1 MKKTSPLMKI
11 LPIAVLAAVL
21 VYFAVQLYNYLSDP
35 VNTTLVIAG
44 QAEDTIALNGWL
56 LRDEE
61 VLPAQSG
68 TLSRVRQEGERVG
81 VGQVLARVYAND
93 GALQTVSQIETLEL
107 QLQQLQ
113 FALTSYLNP
122 DAALKLDT
130 SITGDIL
137 TLRQSLTGGD
147 YTAAEGDIAPLKAAV
162 LKRDHPYASQE
173 EIQTE
178 IKSVEGQI
186 KSLEASLS
194 GTTVTARASGTY
206 SAVCDGYETVLT
218 KAFLEDVTPGKLA
231 RLRPVDEQ
239 SNMGKLIYGDTWY
252 YVVTLPEEQASYLKS
267 QGAVTLRF
275 AKGFDQNIRMQVVS
289 VSAPE
294 DGQAAVTLSC
304 RKYLAQ
310 TTLLRH
316 QAAEVCRREPWEDGW
331 KLTYVP
337 PVEAAL
343 GLLETGMSRRR
354 AVALLWGSPP
364 TEGERSL
371 WQRAQQRL
379 GALSGQALRGLAANA
394 YCTSSSIKHF
404 SASSCCWHTPEKVSS
419 ASFSKEERYFT
430 STAPGAAPPISSCTS
445 SR

>member
-35 VNTTLVIAG
+35 VNTTLVVAG

-61 VLPAQSG
+61 VLPAQNG

-218 KAFLEDVTPGKLA
+218 KAFLEEVTPGKLA

-316 QAAEVCRREPWEDGW
+316 QAADVILR
-331 KLTYVP
+331 TYEGLRVP
-337 PVEAAL
+337 
-343 GLLETGMSRRR
+343 SN
-354 AVALLWGSPP
+354 
-364 TEGERSL
+364 
-371 WQRAQQRL
+371 
-379 GALSGQALRGLAANA
+379 ALRVSEEGVTGV
-394 YCTSSSIKHF
+394 YC
-404 SASSCCWHTPEKVSS
+404 VDG
-419 ASFSKEERYFT
+419 
-430 STAPGAAPPISSCTS
+430 STAAFRPVTVLYQGQGYALVQPAEGVSDTRTLRVGDEVIATAGTLSDGKVI
-445 SR
+445 R

>member
-11 LPIAVLAAVL
+11 LPIAVLTAVL

-35 VNTTLVIAG
+35 VNTTLVVAG

-61 VLPAQSG
+61 VLPAQNG
-68 TLSRVRQEGERVG
+68 TLSRARQEGERVG

-162 LKRDHPYASQE
+162 LKRDHSYASQE

-218 KAFLEDVTPGKLA
+218 KAFLEEVTPGKLA

-252 YVVTLPEEQASYLKS
+252 YVVTLPDEQASYLKS

-316 QAAEVCRREPWEDGW
+316 QAADVILRTYEGLRVPSNALRVSEEGVTGVYCVDGSTAAFRPVTVLYQGQGYALVQPAEGASDTQTLRVGDEVIA
-331 KLTYVP
+331 T
-337 PVEAAL
+337 A
-343 GLLETGMSRRR
+343 
-354 AVALLWGSPP
+354 
-364 TEGERSL
+364 
-371 WQRAQQRL
+371 
-379 GALSGQALRGLAANA
+379 GALSDG
-394 YCTSSSIKHF
+394 
-404 SASSCCWHTPEKVSS
+404 KVI
-419 ASFSKEERYFT
+419 R
-430 STAPGAAPPISSCTS
+430 
-445 SR
+445 

>member
-35 VNTTLVIAG
+35 VNTTLVVAG

-162 LKRDHPYASQE
+162 LKRDHSYASQE

-310 TTLLRH
+310 TTMLRH
-316 QAAEVCRREPWEDGW
+316 QAADVILRTYEGLRVPSNALRVSEEGVTGVYCVDGSTAAFRPVTV
-331 KLTYVP
+331 LYQGQGYALVQ
-337 PVEAAL
+337 PVEGASDTQTLRVGDEVIA
-343 GLLETGMSRRR
+343 T
-354 AVALLWGSPP
+354 A
-364 TEGERSL
+364 
-371 WQRAQQRL
+371 
-379 GALSGQALRGLAANA
+379 GALSDG
-394 YCTSSSIKHF
+394 
-404 SASSCCWHTPEKVSS
+404 KVI
-419 ASFSKEERYFT
+419 R
-430 STAPGAAPPISSCTS
+430 
-445 SR
+445 

>member
-11 LPIAVLAAVL
+11 LPIAVLTAVL

-35 VNTTLVIAG
+35 VNTTLVVAG

-162 LKRDHPYASQE
+162 LKRDHSYASQE

-218 KAFLEDVTPGKLA
+218 KAFLEEVTPGKLA

-267 QGAVTLRF
+267 QGAVTVRF

-316 QAAEVCRREPWEDGW
+316 QAADVILRTYEGLRVPSNALRVSEEGVTGVYCVDGSTAAFRPVTVLYQGQGYALVQPAEGASDTQTLRVGDEVIA
-331 KLTYVP
+331 T
-337 PVEAAL
+337 A
-343 GLLETGMSRRR
+343 
-354 AVALLWGSPP
+354 
-364 TEGERSL
+364 
-371 WQRAQQRL
+371 
-379 GALSGQALRGLAANA
+379 GALSDG
-394 YCTSSSIKHF
+394 
-404 SASSCCWHTPEKVSS
+404 KVI
-419 ASFSKEERYFT
+419 R
-430 STAPGAAPPISSCTS
+430 
-445 SR
+445 

>member
-11 LPIAVLAAVL
+11 LPIAVLTAVL

-35 VNTTLVIAG
+35 VNTTLVVAG

-162 LKRDHPYASQE
+162 LKRDHSYASQE

-218 KAFLEDVTPGKLA
+218 KAFLEKVTPGKLA

-316 QAAEVCRREPWEDGW
+316 QAADVILRTYEGLRVPSNALRVSEEGVTGVYCVDGSTAAFRPVTVLYQGQGYALVQPAEGASDTQTLRVGDEVIA
-331 KLTYVP
+331 T
-337 PVEAAL
+337 A
-343 GLLETGMSRRR
+343 
-354 AVALLWGSPP
+354 
-364 TEGERSL
+364 
-371 WQRAQQRL
+371 
-379 GALSGQALRGLAANA
+379 GALSDG
-394 YCTSSSIKHF
+394 
-404 SASSCCWHTPEKVSS
+404 KVI
-419 ASFSKEERYFT
+419 R
-430 STAPGAAPPISSCTS
+430 
-445 SR
+445 

>member
-21 VYFAVQLYNYLSDP
+21 VYFAMQLYNYLSDP
-35 VNTTLVIAG
+35 VNTTLVVAG

-61 VLPAQSG
+61 VLPAQNG

-162 LKRDHPYASQE
+162 LKRDHSYASEE

-316 QAAEVCRREPWEDGW
+316 QAADVILRTYEGLRVPSNALRVSEEGVTGVYCVDGSTAAFRPVTVLYQGQGYALVQPAEGASDTQTLRVGDEVIA
-331 KLTYVP
+331 T
-337 PVEAAL
+337 A
-343 GLLETGMSRRR
+343 
-354 AVALLWGSPP
+354 
-364 TEGERSL
+364 
-371 WQRAQQRL
+371 
-379 GALSGQALRGLAANA
+379 GALSDG
-394 YCTSSSIKHF
+394 
-404 SASSCCWHTPEKVSS
+404 KVI
-419 ASFSKEERYFT
+419 R
-430 STAPGAAPPISSCTS
+430 
-445 SR
+445 

>member
-11 LPIAVLAAVL
+11 LPIAVLTAVL

-35 VNTTLVIAG
+35 VNTTLVVAG

-162 LKRDHPYASQE
+162 LKRDHSYASQE

-186 KSLEASLS
+186 KALEASLS

-218 KAFLEDVTPGKLA
+218 KAFLEEVTPGKLA

-316 QAAEVCRREPWEDGW
+316 QAADVILRTYEGLRVPSNALRVSEEGVTGVYCVDGSTAAFRPVTVLYQGQGYALVRAADGASDTQTLRVGDEVIA
-331 KLTYVP
+331 T
-337 PVEAAL
+337 A
-343 GLLETGMSRRR
+343 
-354 AVALLWGSPP
+354 
-364 TEGERSL
+364 
-371 WQRAQQRL
+371 
-379 GALSGQALRGLAANA
+379 GALSDG
-394 YCTSSSIKHF
+394 
-404 SASSCCWHTPEKVSS
+404 KVI
-419 ASFSKEERYFT
+419 R
-430 STAPGAAPPISSCTS
+430 
-445 SR
+445 

>member
-11 LPIAVLAAVL
+11 LPIAVLTAVL

-35 VNTTLVIAG
+35 VNTTLVVVG

-61 VLPAQSG
+61 VLPAQNG

-137 TLRQSLTGGD
+137 TLRQALTGGD

-162 LKRDHPYASQE
+162 LKRDHSYASQE

-316 QAAEVCRREPWEDGW
+316 QAADVILRTYEGLRVPSNALRVSEEGVTGVYCVDGSTAAFRPVTVLYQGQGYALVQPAEGASDTQTLRVGDEVIA
-331 KLTYVP
+331 T
-337 PVEAAL
+337 A
-343 GLLETGMSRRR
+343 
-354 AVALLWGSPP
+354 
-364 TEGERSL
+364 
-371 WQRAQQRL
+371 
-379 GALSGQALRGLAANA
+379 GALSDG
-394 YCTSSSIKHF
+394 
-404 SASSCCWHTPEKVSS
+404 KVI
-419 ASFSKEERYFT
+419 R
-430 STAPGAAPPISSCTS
+430 
-445 SR
+445 

>member
-11 LPIAVLAAVL
+11 LPIAVLTAVL

-35 VNTTLVIAG
+35 VNTTLVVAG

-68 TLSRVRQEGERVG
+68 TLSRARQEGERVG

-162 LKRDHPYASQE
+162 LKRDHSYASQE

-218 KAFLEDVTPGKLA
+218 KAFLEEVTPGKLA

-316 QAAEVCRREPWEDGW
+316 QAADVILRTYEGLRVPSNALRVSEEGVTGVYCVDGSTAAFRPVTVLYQGQGYALVQPAEGASDTQTLRVGDEVIA
-331 KLTYVP
+331 T
-337 PVEAAL
+337 A
-343 GLLETGMSRRR
+343 
-354 AVALLWGSPP
+354 
-364 TEGERSL
+364 
-371 WQRAQQRL
+371 
-379 GALSGQALRGLAANA
+379 GALSDG
-394 YCTSSSIKHF
+394 
-404 SASSCCWHTPEKVSS
+404 KVI
-419 ASFSKEERYFT
+419 R
-430 STAPGAAPPISSCTS
+430 
-445 SR
+445 

>member
-35 VNTTLVIAG
+35 VNTTLVVAG

-61 VLPAQSG
+61 VLPAQNG

-162 LKRDHPYASQE
+162 LKRDHSYASQE

-218 KAFLEDVTPGKLA
+218 KAFLEEVTPEKLA

-316 QAAEVCRREPWEDGW
+316 QAADVILRTYEGLRVPSNALRVSEEGVTGVYCVDGSTAAFRPVTVLYQGQGYALVQPAEGASDTQTLRVGDEVIA
-331 KLTYVP
+331 T
-337 PVEAAL
+337 A
-343 GLLETGMSRRR
+343 
-354 AVALLWGSPP
+354 
-364 TEGERSL
+364 
-371 WQRAQQRL
+371 
-379 GALSGQALRGLAANA
+379 GALSDG
-394 YCTSSSIKHF
+394 
-404 SASSCCWHTPEKVSS
+404 KVI
-419 ASFSKEERYFT
+419 R
-430 STAPGAAPPISSCTS
+430 
-445 SR
+445 

>member
-35 VNTTLVIAG
+35 VNTTLVVAG

-61 VLPAQSG
+61 VLPAQNG

-162 LKRDHPYASQE
+162 LKRDHSYASQE

-218 KAFLEDVTPGKLA
+218 KAFLEEVTPGKLA

-316 QAAEVCRREPWEDGW
+316 QAADVILRTYEGLRVPSNALRVSEEGVTGVYCVDGSTAAFRPVTVLYQGQGYALVQPAEGVSDTQTLRVGDEVIA
-331 KLTYVP
+331 T
-337 PVEAAL
+337 A
-343 GLLETGMSRRR
+343 
-354 AVALLWGSPP
+354 
-364 TEGERSL
+364 
-371 WQRAQQRL
+371 
-379 GALSGQALRGLAANA
+379 GALSDG
-394 YCTSSSIKHF
+394 
-404 SASSCCWHTPEKVSS
+404 KVI
-419 ASFSKEERYFT
+419 R
-430 STAPGAAPPISSCTS
+430 
-445 SR
+445 

>member
-35 VNTTLVIAG
+35 VNTTLVVAG

-93 GALQTVSQIETLEL
+93 GALQTVSQIETLQL

-218 KAFLEDVTPGKLA
+218 KACLEDVTPGKLA

-316 QAAEVCRREPWEDGW
+316 QAADVILRTYEGLRVPSNALRVSEEGVTGVYCVDGSTAAFRPVTVLYQGQGYALVRAADGASDTQTLRVGDEVIA
-331 KLTYVP
+331 T
-337 PVEAAL
+337 A
-343 GLLETGMSRRR
+343 
-354 AVALLWGSPP
+354 
-364 TEGERSL
+364 
-371 WQRAQQRL
+371 
-379 GALSGQALRGLAANA
+379 GALSDG
-394 YCTSSSIKHF
+394 
-404 SASSCCWHTPEKVSS
+404 KVI
-419 ASFSKEERYFT
+419 R
-430 STAPGAAPPISSCTS
+430 
-445 SR
+445 

>member
-35 VNTTLVIAG
+35 VNTTLVTEG

-137 TLRQSLTGGD
+137 TLRQALTGGD

-218 KAFLEDVTPGKLA
+218 KAFLEEVTPGKLA
-231 RLRPVDEQ
+231 RLQPVDEQ

-316 QAAEVCRREPWEDGW
+316 QAADVILR
-331 KLTYVP
+331 TYEGLRVP
-337 PVEAAL
+337 
-343 GLLETGMSRRR
+343 SN
-354 AVALLWGSPP
+354 
-364 TEGERSL
+364 
-371 WQRAQQRL
+371 
-379 GALSGQALRGLAANA
+379 ALRVSEEGVTGV
-394 YCTSSSIKHF
+394 YC
-404 SASSCCWHTPEKVSS
+404 VDG
-419 ASFSKEERYFT
+419 
-430 STAPGAAPPISSCTS
+430 STAAFRPVTVLYQGQGYALVQPAEGVSDTRTLRVGDEVIATAGTLSDGKVI
-445 SR
+445 R

>member
-11 LPIAVLAAVL
+11 LPIAVLTAVL

-93 GALQTVSQIETLEL
+93 GALQTVSQIETLDL

-316 QAAEVCRREPWEDGW
+316 QAADVILRTYEGLRVPSNALRVSEEGVTGVYCVDGSTAAFRPVTVLYQGQGYALVQPADGASDTQTLRVGDEVIA
-331 KLTYVP
+331 T
-337 PVEAAL
+337 A
-343 GLLETGMSRRR
+343 
-354 AVALLWGSPP
+354 
-364 TEGERSL
+364 
-371 WQRAQQRL
+371 
-379 GALSGQALRGLAANA
+379 GALSDG
-394 YCTSSSIKHF
+394 
-404 SASSCCWHTPEKVSS
+404 KVI
-419 ASFSKEERYFT
+419 R
-430 STAPGAAPPISSCTS
+430 
-445 SR
+445 

>member
-35 VNTTLVIAG
+35 VNTTLVVAG

-61 VLPAQSG
+61 VLPAQNG

-162 LKRDHPYASQE
+162 LKRDHSYASQE

-218 KAFLEDVTPGKLA
+218 KAFLEEVTPEKLA

-316 QAAEVCRREPWEDGW
+316 QAADVILR
-331 KLTYVP
+331 TYEGLRVP
-337 PVEAAL
+337 
-343 GLLETGMSRRR
+343 SN
-354 AVALLWGSPP
+354 
-364 TEGERSL
+364 
-371 WQRAQQRL
+371 
-379 GALSGQALRGLAANA
+379 ALRVSEEGVTGV
-394 YCTSSSIKHF
+394 YC
-404 SASSCCWHTPEKVSS
+404 VDG
-419 ASFSKEERYFT
+419 
-430 STAPGAAPPISSCTS
+430 STAAFRPVTVLYQGQGYALVRAADGASDTPTLRVGDEVIATAGTLSDGKVI
-445 SR
+445 R

>member
-11 LPIAVLAAVL
+11 LPIAVLTAVL
-21 VYFAVQLYNYLSDP
+21 VYFAMQLYNYLSDP
-35 VNTTLVIAG
+35 VNTTLVVAG

-61 VLPAQSG
+61 VLPAQNG

-162 LKRDHPYASQE
+162 LKRDHSYASQE

-218 KAFLEDVTPGKLA
+218 KAFLEEVTPGKLA

-316 QAAEVCRREPWEDGW
+316 QAADVILRTYEGLRVPSNALRVSEEGVTGVYCVDGSTAAFRPVTVLYQGQGYALVQPADGASDTQTLRVGDEVIA
-331 KLTYVP
+331 T
-337 PVEAAL
+337 A
-343 GLLETGMSRRR
+343 
-354 AVALLWGSPP
+354 
-364 TEGERSL
+364 
-371 WQRAQQRL
+371 
-379 GALSGQALRGLAANA
+379 GALSDG
-394 YCTSSSIKHF
+394 
-404 SASSCCWHTPEKVSS
+404 KVI
-419 ASFSKEERYFT
+419 R
-430 STAPGAAPPISSCTS
+430 
-445 SR
+445 

>member
-21 VYFAVQLYNYLSDP
+21 VYFAMQLYNYLSDP
-35 VNTTLVIAG
+35 VNTTLVVAG

-61 VLPAQSG
+61 VLPAQNG

-137 TLRQSLTGGD
+137 TLRQALTGGD

-162 LKRDHPYASQE
+162 LKRDHSYASQE

-252 YVVTLPEEQASYLKS
+252 YVVTLLEEQASYLKS

-316 QAAEVCRREPWEDGW
+316 QAADVILRTYEGLRVPSNALRVSEEGVTGVYCVDGSTAAFRPVTVLYQGQGYALVQPAEGASDTQTLRVGDEVIA
-331 KLTYVP
+331 T
-337 PVEAAL
+337 A
-343 GLLETGMSRRR
+343 
-354 AVALLWGSPP
+354 
-364 TEGERSL
+364 
-371 WQRAQQRL
+371 
-379 GALSGQALRGLAANA
+379 GALSDG
-394 YCTSSSIKHF
+394 
-404 SASSCCWHTPEKVSS
+404 KVI
-419 ASFSKEERYFT
+419 R
-430 STAPGAAPPISSCTS
+430 
-445 SR
+445 

>member
-1 MKKTSPLMKI
+1 MKHDPEQKNNIKATSQGLRV
-11 LPIAVLAAVL
+11 LPIVVLAAVL
-21 VYFAVQLYNYLSDP
+21 LYFAIQVYNYFSDP
-35 VNTTLVIAG
+35 LTTTLVYES
-44 QAEDTIALNGWL
+44 QAEDVVSLDGWL
-56 LRDEE
+56 VRDEE
-61 VLPAQSG
+61 TLPAQSG
-68 TLSRVRQEGERVG
+68 TVSHALEEGQKVG
-81 VGQVLARVYAND
+81 AGQTVATVYAEAS
-93 GALQTVSQIETLEL
+93 ALQTVSRIETLEL

-206 SAVCDGYETVLT
+206 SAVCDGYETMLT

-289 VSAPE
+289 VSAAE

-316 QAAEVCRREPWEDGW
+316 QAADVILRTYEGLRVPSNALRVSEEGVTGVYCVDGSTAAFRPVTVLYQGQGYALVRAADGASDTQTLRVGDEVIA
-331 KLTYVP
+331 T
-337 PVEAAL
+337 A
-343 GLLETGMSRRR
+343 
-354 AVALLWGSPP
+354 
-364 TEGERSL
+364 
-371 WQRAQQRL
+371 
-379 GALSGQALRGLAANA
+379 GALSDG
-394 YCTSSSIKHF
+394 
-404 SASSCCWHTPEKVSS
+404 KVI
-419 ASFSKEERYFT
+419 R
-430 STAPGAAPPISSCTS
+430 
-445 SR
+445 

>member
-21 VYFAVQLYNYLSDP
+21 VYFAMQLYNYLSDP
-35 VNTTLVIAG
+35 VNTTLVVAG
-44 QAEDTIALNGWL
+44 QAEATIALNGWL

-162 LKRDHPYASQE
+162 LKRDHSYASQE

-218 KAFLEDVTPGKLA
+218 KAFLEEVTPGKLA

-316 QAAEVCRREPWEDGW
+316 QAADVILRTYEGLRVPSNALRVSEEGVTGVYCVDGSTAAFRPVTVLYQGQGYALVQPADGASDTQTLRVGDEVIA
-331 KLTYVP
+331 T
-337 PVEAAL
+337 A
-343 GLLETGMSRRR
+343 
-354 AVALLWGSPP
+354 
-364 TEGERSL
+364 
-371 WQRAQQRL
+371 
-379 GALSGQALRGLAANA
+379 GALSDG
-394 YCTSSSIKHF
+394 
-404 SASSCCWHTPEKVSS
+404 KVI
-419 ASFSKEERYFT
+419 R
-430 STAPGAAPPISSCTS
+430 
-445 SR
+445 